1 MHSLKNRI
9 GMLGL
14 LLIGL
19 ITLGCLVSGTFIV
32 VESFTFTA
40 QSGFY
45 FYQVDITENSDWE
58 DRKDDID
65 FIDADGLEFFI
76 TSTESGDVTF
86 NAYIDDY
93 SGSSSSP
100 TSRPSTATKI
110 IDSFTVSPGTT
121 WISYDQSLGILTGV
135 ERLKTLTKLG
145 QFDYYGEST
154 GNDGNTFV
162 IDSGKVIVTFS
173 ASSS

>member
-1 MHSLKNRI
+1 MHSLKNKI

-40 QSGFY
+40 QTGFY
-45 FYQVDITENSDWE
+45 WYQVDITENPDWE

-65 FIDADGLEFFI
+65 FIDAVGLEFFI

-93 SGSSSSP
+93 SGASSP
-100 TSRPSTATKI
+100 TSVPGTATKI
-110 IDSFTVSPGTT
+110 IDNFTVSPGTT
-121 WISYDQSLGILTGV
+121 WISYDQSLGILTGIA
-135 ERLKTLTKLG
+135 RLKTLTKLG
-145 QFDYYGEST
+145 RFDYYGQST